1 MATFTKY
8 QKKNG
13 EIAWQFSAYLGVNPE
28 TGKSIKTTRRGFKNK
43 KAAQLELA
51 KLQAEFDAV
60 EWTEKTID
68 LSTNDYT

>member
-13 EIAWQFSAYLGVNPE
+13 EIAWQFSAYLGINPE

-43 KAAQLELA
+43 KSSP
-51 KLQAEFDAV
+51 
-60 EWTEKTID
+60 TRTSKTT
-68 LSTNDYT
+68 S